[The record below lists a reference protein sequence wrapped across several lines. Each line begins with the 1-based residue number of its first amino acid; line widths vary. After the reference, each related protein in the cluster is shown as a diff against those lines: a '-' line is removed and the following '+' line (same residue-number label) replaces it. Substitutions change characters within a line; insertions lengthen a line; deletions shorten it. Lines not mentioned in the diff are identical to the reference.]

1 MISYFKESFKRK
13 KARRVTKEYPYS
25 ISKFDL
31 EEDGVI
37 EFANWENPLVKP
49 VSITQSDINF
59 YRRFIKRGDFVI
71 DIGANIGDTTVPM
84 AIAAGKEGVTLGF
97 DPNPYVFRILEVNA
111 SLNIDK
117 SNIIPV
123 CSAISI
129 EDEEYYFIS
138 SEASFA
144 NGGISS
150 TKESNHGKFI
160 YPHKVK
166 GVNLLDYLKKNYKEK
181 MDKLSFI
188 KVDTEGYDKEI
199 LKSISKLIAEHKPI
213 IVAESFG
220 KSPDE
225 AKMELFE
232 QISMQGYNL
241 FYFEDFTQGT
251 ETQEIKNAEEM
262 CNWQNTINIYAI
274 PSEKMDDKK

>member
-1 MISYFKESFKRK
+1 MINYFKESFRRK
-13 KARRVTKEYPYS
+13 KARRVTKEYPFS

-31 EEDGVI
+31 EQDGVI

-49 VSITQSDINF
+49 VSITQSDIDF
-59 YRRFIKRGDFVI
+59 YRRFIKRGDLVI

-84 AIAAGKEGVTLGF
+84 AIAAGKEGITLGF
-97 DPNPYVFRILEVNA
+97 DPNPYVFRILEANA
-111 SLNIDK
+111 NLNPDK
-117 SNIIPV
+117 SNIVPV
-123 CSAISI
+123 CSAIST
-129 EDEEYYFIS
+129 DEEEFYFIS

-150 TKESNHGKFI
+150 TKESSHGKFI

-166 GVNLLDYLKKNYKEK
+166 GVNLLDYLKKSYKEQL
-181 MDKLSFI
+181 DRFSFI

-199 LKSISKLIAEHKPI
+199 IRSISNLIAEYKPV

-220 KSPDE
+220 KSSNE
-225 AKMELFE
+225 AKKELFE
-232 QISMQGYNL
+232 LISMHGYNL

-251 ETQEIKNAEEM
+251 DTQEITKAEDM
-262 CNWQNTINIYAI
+262 CKWQNTINIYAI
-274 PSEKMDDKK
+274 PS

>member
-1 MISYFKESFKRK
+1 MINYLKESFKRK
-13 KARRVTKEYPYS
+13 KARRVTREYPYS

-31 EEDGVI
+31 EQDGLV
-37 EFANWENPLVKP
+37 EFANWENPLVNP
-49 VSITQSDINF
+49 VSITQSDIDF

-84 AIAAGKEGVTLGF
+84 AIAAGKQGFTIGF
-97 DPNPYVFRILEVNA
+97 DPNPYVFRILEANA
-111 SLNIDK
+111 NLNPDK
-117 SNIIPV
+117 SNIVPV
-123 CSAISI
+123 CSAIST
-129 EDEEYYFIS
+129 DEEEFYFIS

-150 TKESNHGKFI
+150 TKESIHGKYI

-166 GVNLLDYLKKNYKEK
+166 GVNLLDFLKKNYKEQL
-181 MDKLSFI
+181 DRLSFI

-199 LKSISKLIAEHKPI
+199 IRSISNLIAGYKPV

-220 KSPDE
+220 KSTDD
-225 AKMELFE
+225 AKKELFE
-232 QISMQGYNL
+232 LISMHGYNL

-251 ETQEIKNAEEM
+251 DTQEITKAEDM
-262 CNWQNTINIYAI
+262 YKWQNTINIYAI
-274 PSEKMDDKK
+274 PN